1 MPELE
6 SDAMQKNISEDRNV
20 VIERLMRLGVPALQR
35 KHCELFGKDC
45 TVRHVRYLRRKLAWE
60 LQARAE
66 GRLSE
71 ESRQH
76 ALAIA
81 WQTTLRTRFHSRA
94 SRPVNSTV
102 SFGHD
107 TRLPPPGTLLRRR
120 FKGKSV
126 LVKVLA
132 TGFEYEGRIFG
143 SLSPIAN
150 EVTGGN
156 WNGFVFFGL
165 TRNAHHGR

>member
-1 MPELE
+1 ME
-6 SDAMQKNISEDRNV
+6 KNISEDGNAL
-20 VIERLMRLGVPALQR
+20 IERLMRLDIPALQR
-35 KHCELFGKDC
+35 THRELFGKDC
-45 TVRHVRYLRRKLAWE
+45 AVIHILYMRRKLAWE

-66 GRLSE
+66 GGLSE

-81 WQTTLRTRFHSRA
+81 WQTTLRTRAHSP
-94 SRPVNSTV
+94 SRPVDPTV

-132 TGFEYEGRIFG
+132 AGFEYDGRVFG

-156 WNGFVFFGL
+156 WNGFVFFRL
-165 TRNAHHGR
+165 TRKARHGR